1 MKKITSLIALVL
13 AFVMILASCGG
24 LGGTKTTASTQGTTT
39 NTTNTT
45 GTTGTT
51 GTTQKPTDPNAC
63 AHEYTVKVL
72 TQVTTTADGKIEKT
86 CTKCGE
92 KVEETLPAVKTLKV
106 LAIGN
111 SFSVD
116 AMEHLAIVAKAA
128 GIEEIVLGNMY
139 IGGCSIQTHVAN
151 INQNA
156 AAYTY
161 YKNTGD
167 GWEEKANERL
177 SNAIIDED
185 WDIITVQQVS
195 QDSGKPETF
204 ELLGKL
210 LDFIEAEKMNENAKV
225 YWHMTW
231 AYQQTS
237 THSGFANYDKDQ
249 TTMYN
254 AIVNAVKS
262 DILGNER
269 IAGFIPSGTAI
280 QNLRTS
286 YLGDTL
292 TRDGY
297 HMSYGIGR
305 YTAALMWLKQL
316 TGLDINGIDRIPG
329 EYPDIIEHLAAI
341 KEAVNAAYANPF
353 AVTQST
359 KTEYVNKDLEMT
371 DADKT
376 YLQSLGKDPAKYEVL
391 DLGYKFSSY
400 WDSSKN
406 STTPNATASN
416 SGQYIATDVFSA
428 FELPVGSVIYIKE
441 GYQYRPEG
449 WVKLATAQSGTR
461 PANSTQSAIVDESWY
476 ATYNFRAFNISKAEG
491 GDVAYEDRLALR
503 IYVPITEKAEE
514 SKELTADDKAYLT
527 GIGLNPDNF
536 EKVVLGYIP
545 FAYYNSTSAT
555 TSNVLCLAN
564 GNIASNLH
572 NFLATR
578 LIEKSEIPTGSIIRV
593 DDGYQY
599 RPERF
604 VTLGAKPAARGS
616 NTYAYEYVTEA
627 WWNGHNYVGFNVA
640 VKGNSATVSM
650 ETGEHFVIYAL
661 KDGKTPVNPNGGA
674 AEEKPAT
681 PTLPTVVTDKS
692 ITEALTD
699 ADKTFLKGQGL
710 DPAKYAVLK
719 YTPVL
724 HAYYNSTNGSG
735 SATELITDQSNCPN
749 FWVTKEKFSTA
760 QLPVGSVITI
770 KAGYQYRPDG
780 WQKADQKNSA
790 SRPDNVKTEVVKVDA
805 GWWNGYSFRA
815 FNVSK
820 TPTAAVAESDFTALR
835 IYVPIA

>member
-24 LGGTKTTASTQGTTT
+24 LGDTKTTASTQGTTQG
-39 NTTNTT
+39 TTNGTTT
-45 GTTGTT
+45 GTTS
-51 GTTQKPTDPNAC
+51 TTQKPTDPNAC
-63 AHEYTVKVL
+63 AHAYTVNVL

-86 CTKCGE
+86 CTKCSE
-92 KVEETLPAVKTLKV
+92 KVEETLSAVKSLKV

-116 AMEHLAIVAKAA
+116 AMEHLALVAKAA

-177 SNAIIDED
+177 SNVIIDED
-185 WDIITVQQVS
+185 WDIITIQQVS
-195 QDSGKPETF
+195 QDSGRPETF

-210 LDFIEAEKMNENAKV
+210 LEFIETEKMNENAKI

-237 THSGFANYDKDQ
+237 THSGFANYDKNQ

-254 AIVNAVKS
+254 AIVDAVKS
-262 DILGNER
+262 DILGNDK
-269 IAGFIPSGTAI
+269 IAGFIPSGTAV

-305 YTAALMWLKQL
+305 YTTALMWLKQL

-329 EYPDIIEHLAAI
+329 EYPDVIEHLDAI

-400 WDSSKN
+400 WDSSKKS
-406 STTPNATASN
+406 STPVASAAN
-416 SGQYIATDVFSA
+416 SGQYIATDVFSV

-449 WVKLATAQSGTR
+449 WEKLATAQSGER
-461 PANSTQSAIVDESWY
+461 PANSTQCAIVDESWY
-476 ATYNFRAFNISKAEG
+476 ATYNFRAFNISKVEG
-491 GDVAYEDRLALR
+491 GDVVYEDRLALR
-503 IYVPITEKAEE
+503 IYVPIVEAAEE

-527 GIGLNPDNF
+527 GLGLNPDNF
-536 EKVVLGYIP
+536 EKVVLGYTP
-545 FAYYNSTSAT
+545 YAYYNSTSTT
-555 TSNVLCLAN
+555 TSTMLCLAN
-564 GNIASNLH
+564 GNIANNLH

-578 LIEKSEIPTGSIIRV
+578 LIEKSEIPTGSIIRI

-604 VTLGAKPAARGS
+604 VTLGTKPANRGN
-616 NTYAYEYVTEA
+616 NTYVYEYVNDA

-661 KDGKTPVNPNGGA
+661 KAGKTPVNPAGGTT
-674 AEEKPAT
+674 EPEDST
-681 PTLPTVVTDKS
+681 TTLPTVVKDLS

-699 ADKTFLKGQGL
+699 ADKTVLTNLGL

-719 YTPVL
+719 MTPVVC
-724 HAYYNSTNGSG
+724 AYYNSTNGSG
-735 SATELITDQSNCPN
+735 SATALITDQNNSKN
-749 FWVTKEKFSTA
+749 FWATTEKYDVN

-770 KAGYQYRPDG
+770 ASGYQYRPEG
-780 WQKADQKNSA
+780 WQNVDEKNSA
-790 SRPDNVKTEVVKVDA
+790 SRPGNVTTASVKIDE
-805 GWWNGYSFRA
+805 GWWSGYNYRA
-815 FNVSK
+815 FNVSYVGNN
-820 TPTAAVAESDFTALR
+820 TVVTESDTSALR